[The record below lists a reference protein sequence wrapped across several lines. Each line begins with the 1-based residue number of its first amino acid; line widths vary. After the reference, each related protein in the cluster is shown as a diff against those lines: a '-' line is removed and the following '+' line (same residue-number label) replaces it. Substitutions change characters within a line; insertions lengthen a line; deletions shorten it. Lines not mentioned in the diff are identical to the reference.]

1 MTREGGGGEERETE
15 VIVRERERERERG
28 GTVGEMVKETQSE
41 ALKRGFL
48 RIGSSE
54 KRRDE
59 FLG

>member
-1 MTREGGGGEERETE
+1 
-15 VIVRERERERERG
+15 
-28 GTVGEMVKETQSE
+28 MVKETQSE

-59 FLG
+59 FLGRDRTAGDCVFG